1 MSATKL
7 DTTGVFSSTAAKTA
21 PTALTLPANAVR
33 VRRNGIEFHAARAM
47 PLWTEMSV
55 ELVASG
61 DRRKFRATGIV
72 VACSGNR
79 HAGYRVTML
88 FMGLNA
94 RSEQQLNLLSFSQ
107 LS

>member
-7 DTTGVFSSTAAKTA
+7 DTTGSFESISLNRQSTT
-21 PTALTLPANAVR
+21 LSLPANAVR
-33 VRRNGIEFHAARAM
+33 VRRNGIEFHAARAI

-55 ELVASG
+55 ELVAAG
-61 DRRKFRATGIV
+61 ERRKFRARGIV

-79 HAGYRVTML
+79 HSGHLVTML
-88 FMGLNA
+88 FMGLTP
-94 RSEQQLNLLSFSQ
+94 RSEQQLNALAFSQ